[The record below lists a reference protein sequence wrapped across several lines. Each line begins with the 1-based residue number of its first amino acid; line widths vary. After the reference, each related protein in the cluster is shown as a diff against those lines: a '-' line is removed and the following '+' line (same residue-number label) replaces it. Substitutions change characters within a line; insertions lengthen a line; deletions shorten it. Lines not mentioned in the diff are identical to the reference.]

1 MIATNVTVLIN
12 IKMNFDTVN
21 LFNITLSQVIELRIK
36 KQGLQDLQERNKW
49 RLSSL

>member
-1 MIATNVTVLIN
+1 
-12 IKMNFDTVN
+12 MNFDTVN

-49 RLSSL
+49 RLSSVGKPKLIWKEITL